1 MRVNLQLS
9 FTFNRGDEPKH
20 LASSTYQ
27 VDMGALPPV
36 KSTIRIHGF
45 EHHDGFY
52 DLDGIIEGYHTL
64 IEAKVNNRI
73 PAEANFS
80 AEVNVTFA
88 KKR

>member
-9 FTFNRGDEPKH
+9 FTFNRGDEPKN
-20 LASSTYQ
+20 LVSSTYQ
-27 VDMGALPPV
+27 VDMSALPPV

-64 IEAKVNNRI
+64 IEAKVDKHSA
-73 PAEANFS
+73 PDAAFS
-80 AEVNVTFA
+80 AEVSVMFA
-88 KKR
+88 TKR